1 MGVVFKLAM
10 SSTITSN
17 YARYGALGVML
28 SLMWFLVA
36 VGVVIIVGAVI
47 GVVWRLRRTI
57 NRHDGSVEVSN

>member
-17 YARYGALGVML
+17 YARYGARGVML